1 MSSRMTNLELST
13 SIKDYIKELF
23 EGNIKQILENNTE
36 TIIKLN
42 EKIDELIIKIDNIDK
57 KNNNNNT
64 TYADITSKQL
74 LNIES
79 TIKKTINKNISEING
94 DNLKNKSIIIYNANE
109 SDFAD
114 NKIKYDTELKLVN
127 NIIKTVT
134 DDSICNNVIKFHRL
148 GKRNDE
154 KIQNNKI
161 RHIKVIFKNETDKI
175 NIIKHAFKLKDSEFN
190 KVGITHE
197 FSIDQLIIQS
207 DLIKK
212 AKSNST
218 DDVKKYKVIFLNN
231 SFKTISIVSESQQYD
246 E

>member
-36 TIIKLN
+36 TIIKFY
-42 EKIDELIIKIDNIDK
+42 EKIDELIIKIDNIDN

-114 NKIKYDTELKLVN
+114 NKSKYDNELKLVN

-161 RHIKVIFKNETDKI
+161 RPIKVIFKNETDKI
-175 NIIKHAFKLKDSEFN
+175 NIIKHAFKLKDSEYN

-218 DDVKKYKVIFLNN
+218 DDI
-231 SFKTISIVSESQQYD
+231 I
-246 E
+246 

>member
-114 NKIKYDTELKLVN
+114 NKSKYDTELKLVN

-148 GKRNDE
+148 GKRNDV

-161 RHIKVIFKNETDKI
+161 RPIKVILKNEIDKI
-175 NIIKHAFKLKDSEFN
+175 NIIKHAFKLKDSEYN
-190 KVGITHE
+190 KVGIIHE
-197 FSIDQLIIQS
+197 FSIDQLNIQS

-212 AKSNST
+212 Q
-218 DDVKKYKVIFLNN
+218 KVSQLMMLNI
-231 SFKTISIVSESQQYD
+231 K
-246 E
+246 

>member
-1 MSSRMTNLELST
+1 MSSRMINLELST

-114 NKIKYDTELKLVN
+114 NKSKYDTELKLVN

-148 GKRNDE
+148 GKRNDV

-161 RHIKVIFKNETDKI
+161 RPIKVIFKNEIDKI
-175 NIIKHAFKLKDSEFN
+175 NIIKHAFKLKDSEYN

-197 FSIDQLIIQS
+197 FSIDQLNIQS

-212 AKSNST
+212 AKSKST
-218 DDVKKYKVIFLNN
+218 DEYIK
-231 SFKTISIVSESQQYD
+231 
-246 E
+246 

>member
-161 RHIKVIFKNETDKI
+161 RPIKVIFKNETDKI

-218 DDVKKYKVIFLNN
+218 DDVKYKVIFLNN

-246 E
+246 

>member
-1 MSSRMTNLELST
+1 MSRMTNLELST

-94 DNLKNKSIIIYNANE
+94 VNLKNKSIIIYNANE

-161 RHIKVIFKNETDKI
+161 RPIKVIFKNETDKI

-197 FSIDQLIIQS
+197 FSIAQLIIQS

-218 DDVKKYKVIFLNN
+218 DD
-231 SFKTISIVSESQQYD
+231 E
-246 E
+246 